1 MLLVSEELSDKGFF
15 QRLNSLAGNA
25 VPNDVMYYNLCWAD
39 AREQSLNA
47 Q

>member
-1 MLLVSEELSDKGFF
+1 MLLVSEELPDKGFF

-25 VPNDVMYYNLCWAD
+25 IPNDVMYYNLCSAD